1 MINKH
6 TDTPTCA
13 PADTPT
19 STPADAS
26 TNTPTD
32 VPTDVCENSTECA
45 SNPFLL
51 WAKRELDMLLEGIDD
66 GADNDGD
73 VDYMQKKVNKNIVD
87 GDYDRMQKR
96 VNKDIMDIL
105 TVFAEQ
111 GHSGFSA
118 GYVINMLQRLLNWIP
133 IKPLTGE
140 DDEWEEAYEDVEQNT
155 RCPGVFRHG
164 KDNSTATYNGRVFSD
179 DGGRTWFTNRDS
191 HVPITFPFYVPTE
204 PEYVILENT
213 PEGGDKDADTL

>member
-6 TDTPTCA
+6 TDTPT
-13 PADTPT
+13 
-19 STPADAS
+19 SM
-26 TNTPTD
+26 PTD
-32 VPTDVCENSTECA
+32 ACENSTECA

-51 WAKRELDMLLEGIDD
+51 WVQRELDMILEGIDD
-66 GADNDGD
+66 DACGAR
-73 VDYMQKKVNKNIVD
+73 MQKKVNK
-87 GDYDRMQKR
+87 
-96 VNKDIMDIL
+96 DIKDIL
-105 TVFAEQ
+105 TVFAKQ
-111 GHSGFSA
+111 GHSA

-140 DDEWEEAYEDVEQNT
+140 DDEWEEAYEDVEQNI

-164 KDNSTATYNGRVFSD
+164 KDNSTATYRGRVFSD
-179 DGGRTWFTNRDS
+179 DGGHTWFTNRNS

-213 PEGGDKDADTL
+213 PEEEALKDGDKDANTL